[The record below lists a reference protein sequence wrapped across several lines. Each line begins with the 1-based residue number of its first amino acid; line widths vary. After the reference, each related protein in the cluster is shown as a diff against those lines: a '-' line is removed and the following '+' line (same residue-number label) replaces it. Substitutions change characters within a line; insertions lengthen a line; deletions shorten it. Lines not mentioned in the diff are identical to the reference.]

1 MIDKKQN
8 NNVQLESFITET
20 LKQIVHGIN
29 KAQNEITSTNALI
42 NPLGLFVIKDNR
54 GESIE
59 LKFSTSQQTV
69 EFDIVVTAIDQDK
82 TKGGLGI
89 FVGGV
94 GVGVQGQ

>member
-1 MIDKKQN
+1 M
-8 NNVQLESFITET
+8 
-20 LKQIVHGIN
+20 
-29 KAQNEITSTNALI
+29 
-42 NPLGLFVIKDNR
+42 GLFVIKDNR

-94 GVGVQGQ
+94 GVGVQGQIDALNSTVNRIRFSVPIYFPHQMDEHTENKPMPKPERVRL